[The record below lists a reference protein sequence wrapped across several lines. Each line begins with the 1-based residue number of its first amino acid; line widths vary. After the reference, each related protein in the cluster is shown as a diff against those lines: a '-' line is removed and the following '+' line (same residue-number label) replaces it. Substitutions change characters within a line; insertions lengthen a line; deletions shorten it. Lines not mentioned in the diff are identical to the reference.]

1 MKSADVVGWACGLL
15 LLGLALAYLRWV
27 HPVPAL
33 ACVLLALAC
42 LPPTE
47 VVLARGIDLRL
58 PGVAKVAMVLAAL
71 WFSLGVSDLGDLLD
85 QAARG

>member
-1 MKSADVVGWACGLL
+1 MNAVGWAVGLL
-15 LLGLALAYLRWV
+15 LLALSLAYLRWV

-33 ACVLLALAC
+33 VCALLALAC

-47 VVLARGIDLRL
+47 AALARRSGWRV
-58 PGVAKVAMVLAAL
+58 PVAAKLAVGLAAL
-71 WFSLGVSDLGDLLD
+71 WFTLGVSDLGDLLD